1 MSVLSFLT
9 SLRPVSPAVL
19 RGGMLP
25 VGWQGVTR
33 RALSGLELEWL
44 AGLPVLEDGQ
54 GGWCAVTREGEAE
67 RLWDAQ
73 MWRGL
78 VRMYLE
84 RGGALVGWDDAGR
97 PWAVSTLHIEST
109 PQTRPSAPTRFPWW
123 APMNS
128 TISGVA
134 GRFRP
139 RRKRPLPS
147 KSRWRA

>member
-1 MSVLSFLT
+1 MSVLSFLA
-9 SLRPVSPAVL
+9 SRRRVSPAVL

-97 PWAVSTLHIEST
+97 PWAVVRGARYVVRALEAADDSIFPTSNKGGGHVARGCIED
-109 PQTRPSAPTRFPWW
+109 
-123 APMNS
+123 
-128 TISGVA
+128 
-134 GRFRP
+134 
-139 RRKRPLPS
+139 
-147 KSRWRA
+147 